1 VPAGAG
7 TVPPAS
13 ELTFFLDRNL
23 GSQIVPGALRAA
35 GWVLETMDERY
46 GIDES
51 KLIQD
56 VQWIEEATLAGDV
69 LLTKDVRIAKNPL
82 EATAVYRTSA
92 RVFALASGMLTGP
105 EMAAWFLAGER
116 SIFRMASHAGG
127 PYVAAITRGNTLR
140 RLTLNRL

>member
-1 VPAGAG
+1 MPLE
-7 TVPPAS
+7 S

-23 GSQIVPGALRAA
+23 GSQIVPQALRAA

-56 VQWIEEATLAGDV
+56 VQWIEEATLAGEV

-82 EATAVYRTSA
+82 EATAVYQTSA

-105 EMAAWFLAGER
+105 EMATWFLAGEKPIR
-116 SIFRMASHAGG
+116 RMAAHAGG
-127 PYVAAITRGNTLR
+127 PYVAAVRLGHNLR
-140 RLTLNRL
+140 RLTLNHL